1 MECVPVELAKNITVE
16 SKVPVIGIG
25 AGQDVDGQILVLYD
39 AIDIAPGKRTR
50 FSKNFMEQE
59 GSIRGALEAYVQE
72 VKSEF
77 FHQKNTALIRSLKI
91 KIIMGRLI
99 DKYKKM
105 DPDFKFEFNSYL
117 QELKSQNEL
126 EKNGLYETINSLRQQ
141 FEELNYKKNREIQKV
156 LSDKN
161 GEITN
166 LKASIT
172 ELREV
177 LEHTTFDA
185 RDSIQ
190 RVTQSYEDQLK
201 QLKALASHLEQ
212 NWKTLNMRKIVLFKN
227 YFPVHRMK

>member
-1 MECVPVELAKNITVE
+1 
-16 SKVPVIGIG
+16 
-25 AGQDVDGQILVLYD
+25 
-39 AIDIAPGKRTR
+39 
-50 FSKNFMEQE
+50 
-59 GSIRGALEAYVQE
+59 
-72 VKSEF
+72 
-77 FHQKNTALIRSLKI
+77 
-91 KIIMGRLI
+91 MGRLI
-99 DKYKKM
+99 DKYKKI

-117 QELKSQNEL
+117 QKLISQNEL

-141 FEELNYKKNREIQKV
+141 FEELNSKKNREIQKV

-161 GEITN
+161 DEITN
-166 LKASIT
+166 LKSSIT
-172 ELREV
+172 ALREV

>member
-1 MECVPVELAKNITVE
+1 M
-16 SKVPVIGIG
+16 
-25 AGQDVDGQILVLYD
+25 
-39 AIDIAPGKRTR
+39 
-50 FSKNFMEQE
+50 
-59 GSIRGALEAYVQE
+59 
-72 VKSEF
+72 
-77 FHQKNTALIRSLKI
+77 
-91 KIIMGRLI
+91 
-99 DKYKKM
+99 
-105 DPDFKFEFNSYL
+105 
-117 QELKSQNEL
+117 
-126 EKNGLYETINSLRQQ
+126 YETINSLRQQ
-141 FEELNYKKNREIQKV
+141 FEELNYKKDREIQKV

-161 GEITN
+161 GEITD